1 MKTVENKIF
10 LVDDDVFHLELMEH
24 ILRNFGYTDVH
35 KYESGVS
42 CLDNIHHNPQIVFL
56 DHNMDIYSGYEVLR
70 KIKRQNPNIFV
81 VMVSAQEEIKTAVEA
96 LKHGSFDYLQKSGNM
111 IENVADVLK
120 RIELVKEKLRERKP
134 TLLKTVFG
142 FL

>member
-1 MKTVENKIF
+1 MRTVENKIF

-24 ILRNFGYTDVH
+24 ILHNFGYTDVH
-35 KYESGVS
+35 KYENGVS

-81 VMVSAQEEIKTAVEA
+81 VMVSAQEEIKTAVDA
-96 LKHGSFDYLQKSGNM
+96 LKHGAFDYVQKSGNM

-134 TLLKTVFG
+134 TFLKAVFG